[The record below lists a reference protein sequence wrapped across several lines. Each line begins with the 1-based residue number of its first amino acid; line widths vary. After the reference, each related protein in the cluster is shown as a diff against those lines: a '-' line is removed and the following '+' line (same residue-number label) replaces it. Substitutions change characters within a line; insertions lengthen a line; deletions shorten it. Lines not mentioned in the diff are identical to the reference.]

1 MAWLAIHAG
10 FSVNGVAELHTRLLK
25 EQELHDWYELY
36 PEKFNNK
43 TNGIT
48 QRRWLLSANEEL
60 SEFITKRIGHGWEKD
75 LTKLKGLEKF
85 TSDKDLNEL
94 IAIKEHNK
102 RRLADYLKHAQ
113 NEIIDADSIVD
124 VSESFKPYELLSIA
138 DIAIGNINAPM
149 LSFTATG
156 KPIFLYTGNT
166 AKALSEIEPLI
177 DFENEVKLPVYN
189 SIYDVINGILD
200 IENYN
205 YTGYNQTKEKYLALC
220 NGNSLEN
227 LLNQLK

>member
-1 MAWLAIHAG
+1 MYEYLYKDY
-10 FSVNGVAELHTRLLK
+10 VLLK
-25 EQELHDWYELY
+25 CY
-36 PEKFNNK
+36 
-43 TNGIT
+43 TNP
-48 QRRWLLSANEEL
+48 ANMTE
-60 SEFITKRIGHGWEKD
+60 
-75 LTKLKGLEKF
+75 
-85 TSDKDLNEL
+85 TS
-94 IAIKEHNK
+94 I
-102 RRLADYLKHAQ
+102 YY
-113 NEIIDADSIVD
+113 ADSIVD

-138 DIAIGNINAPM
+138 DIAIGNINAPI

-200 IENYN
+200 IENYD